1 MPSKPPNVL
10 AFVCLVIFLDALGV
24 GLILPVTPDL
34 IANLTALPNARAA
47 EISGYLMFA
56 FAGAQFFFAPVLGG
70 LSDQYGRRSVLL
82 LALAGFVVNY
92 LLMAAAPTL
101 FWLFVARIV
110 SGLCGATFPTA
121 NASLVDVTPPAERP
135 RAFGLTGA
143 ALGFGFIMGPPVGG
157 LLGEVDYRLPFL
169 AAGACTL
176 AVLVYGYFTFGETL
190 SNERRRPF
198 DWKRAN
204 PFGSARQVAQYPF
217 MLALLIAFFCVQL
230 SSQAH
235 GTIWAFYTIEVAE
248 WSKWAIGVSAG
259 FYGLMLVLVQG
270 ALTGP
275 VIKRFGEWRA
285 LWFSIGAALLC
296 YLGLAFAAGPAA
308 IYASIVIGGF
318 AGFFFP
324 VMQTLMTRSIPE
336 NAQGELQGA
345 LASSFCVA
353 AIIGPILMSR
363 LFSSFAG
370 GPGPHFPGAPF
381 VAAAALVLCAAL
393 VLARWGQ
400 PRTATQV

>member
-1 MPSKPPNVL
+1 MSPKSSNVL

-34 IANLTALPNARAA
+34 ITQLTDLPNARAA

-56 FAGAQFFFAPVLGG
+56 FAGAQFFFAPLLGG
-70 LSDQYGRRSVLL
+70 LSDQYGRRPILL

-92 LLMAAAPTL
+92 FLMAAAPTL
-101 FWLFVARIV
+101 FWLFVARAF
-110 SGLCGATFPTA
+110 SGMCGATFPTA
-121 NASLVDVTPPAERP
+121 NASLVDVTPPADRP

-143 ALGFGFIMGPPVGG
+143 ALGLGFIMGPPVGG
-157 LLGEVDYRLPFL
+157 LLGEYDYRLPFL
-169 AAGACTL
+169 VAGGCTF
-176 AVLVYGYFTFGETL
+176 AVLIYGYFAFGETL
-190 SNERRRPF
+190 TEERRRTF

-204 PFGSARQVAQYPF
+204 PFGSVYQIARYPF
-217 MLALLIAFFCVQL
+217 LLAFLLAFFCIQV

-235 GTIWAFYTIEVAE
+235 ATIWAFYTIEVAD

-259 FYGLMLVLVQG
+259 FYGLMLVLIQG
-270 ALTGP
+270 AFTGP
-275 VIKRFGEWRA
+275 VIKRFGEWPT
-285 LWFSIGAALLC
+285 LWFSVAAAMLC
-296 YLGLAFAAGPAA
+296 YLGLAFASGPIGIYAA
-308 IYASIVIGGF
+308 IVVGGF

-324 VMQTLMTRSIPE
+324 VMQTLMTRAIPE

-353 AIIGPILMSR
+353 AVIGPILMTHI
-363 LFSSFAG
+363 FSSYTD
-370 GPGPHFPGAPF
+370 GPGEHFPGAPF
-381 VAAAALVLCAAL
+381 IAAVVLVICAGI

-400 PRTATQV
+400 PRAAVQT